1 LGVGFGRAIT
11 RYLAAM
17 GEIRAESAFDF
28 KRQRLVV
35 VNFGAMRRIRDNM
48 FLYANVGRSI
58 FSDEGFAHTYAGVGV
73 KFLLVRKDSDSHKK
87 ESAASVLW

>member
-1 LGVGFGRAIT
+1 MGVGFGRAIT

-35 VNFGAMRRIRDNM
+35 VNFGAMRRIRNNVI
-48 FLYANVGRSI
+48 LYGNVGRSI

-73 KFLLVRKDSDSHKK
+73 KFLLAPKDLNSPEK
-87 ESAASVLW
+87 ESAASGLW

>member
-1 LGVGFGRAIT
+1 
-11 RYLAAM
+11 M

-73 KFLLVRKDSDSHKK
+73 KFLLAHKDSDSHKK
-87 ESAASVLW
+87 ESSASVLW